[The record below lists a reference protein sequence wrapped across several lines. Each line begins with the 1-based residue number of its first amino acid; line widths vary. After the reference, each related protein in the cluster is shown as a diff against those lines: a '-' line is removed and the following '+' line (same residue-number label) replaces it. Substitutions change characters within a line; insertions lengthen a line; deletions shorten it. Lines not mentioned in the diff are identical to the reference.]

1 MLVAYASAGF
11 AYATSPKATWTSA
24 PLNISFAATTG
35 MGSAPGS
42 FTCSPNIS
50 GITLRV
56 IVSNPLRM
64 SLTAT
69 PSSFS
74 SCSSTPDTVTL
85 TAHCLGSATLC
96 KGAYQGLVQIRQP
109 DNYRD
114 KPANQKIVIT
124 VTVT

>member
-11 AYATSPKATWTSA
+11 AYAMSPKATWASA
-24 PLNISFAATTG
+24 PLDMTFAAATG
-35 MGSAPGS
+35 TGSATGS
-42 FTCSPNIS
+42 FTCSPSIS
-50 GITLRV
+50 DITLRV
-56 IVSNPLRM
+56 IVSNPMRM

-74 SCSSTPDTVTL
+74 SCSSTPNAVTF
-85 TAHCLGSATLC
+85 TAHCLVSAPACRGT
-96 KGAYQGLVQIRQP
+96 YQGLVQIRQP

-114 KPANQKIVIT
+114 IPANQKIVIT